1 VGLVDGKFVDEDVV
15 AGTPGSLIPA
25 QWGNAVTE
33 ELLNVITSVG
43 LTPDEGNNAQLLA
56 ALTAI
61 IAAAIPGSPPDATTL
76 VKGLV
81 ELATNLETQ
90 TGTDTVRAVT
100 PAGLASRT
108 ATEVRGGIIRLG
120 TQTEVN
126 TGTDD
131 ATAITP
137 LKLTNKSQ
145 PSAYDTTA
153 GKLMLT
159 GAFGIGSTY
168 ANPPI
173 IPTDLNGAQVTGTG
187 VYRYNTSSS
196 GRPTFGTG
204 YGSVLHSSMAQDGSG
219 NYATQIA
226 IDYTS
231 DSIGFRRTAGAGGW
245 QPWVELFHK
254 GNLLQATETIAGI
267 APVAT
272 QAKTNAVTDDVAFV
286 TAKKLGNG
294 MSMVKAANGY
304 LVLPSWLGGFILQW
318 GTTGVLT
325 DSSAV
330 TVTLPVTNPT
340 ATLQVFTSLNKNV
353 QPDGGNV
360 RSCGG
365 VTISNSQISVS
376 YNDTFGNS
384 SAVNWLVIGY

>member
-1 VGLVDGKFVDEDVV
+1 MDFPKSVPSVGLVDGKFVDEDVV

-43 LTPDEGNNAQLLA
+43 ITPDEGNNAQLLA

-90 TGTDTVRAVT
+90 TGTDTARAVT
-100 PAGLASRT
+100 PAALASRT
-108 ATEVRGGIIRLG
+108 ATEVRAGIIRLG
-120 TQTEVN
+120 TQAEVN

-131 ATAITP
+131 ATAVTP
-137 LKLTNKSQ
+137 LKLANKSQ

-159 GAFGIGSTY
+159 GAFGVGSTY

-187 VYRYNTSSS
+187 VYRYNTSST

-204 YGSVLHSSMAQDGSG
+204 YGSILNSSMAQDGAG
-219 NYATQIA
+219 NYGTQIA
-226 IDYTS
+226 VDYTS
-231 DSIGFRRTAGAGGW
+231 NSIGFRRLAGASGW
-245 QPWVELFHK
+245 QPWFEIFHS
-254 GNLLQATETIAGI
+254 GNLVQATEVTPGI
-267 APVAT
+267 AALAT
-272 QAKTNAVTDDVAFV
+272 QVKTNAVTDDLTIV
-286 TAKKLGNG
+286 TPKKLGNG
-294 MSMVKAANGY
+294 FSMLKAANGY
-304 LVLPSWLGGFILQW
+304 LILPSWLGGFILQW
-318 GTTGVLT
+318 GVTTSGQTAVTFPVPFPNLCATVLPVGTNTTVVNIPTAKSNSGFTLNSGTTGGT
-325 DSSAV
+325 YFA
-330 TVTLPVTNPT
+330 
-340 ATLQVFTSLNKNV
+340 
-353 QPDGGNV
+353 
-360 RSCGG
+360 
-365 VTISNSQISVS
+365 
-376 YNDTFGNS
+376 
-384 SAVNWLVIGY
+384 IGY